1 MDYSNMKRV
10 AEPYETDP
18 TKRQKVVA
26 GVSKVLHCRGLPSHA
41 TETELVSMV
50 SQFGRVAKTLILH
63 DKNQAF
69 IQMDSLDAAA
79 RAVAGLESNPPVIRT
94 KMVYVQYSSRQEVD
108 HKSAPTVSAEGVSNG
123 GTSATLIIMITNVT
137 IAVTL
142 DNIYQICKPYGDVL
156 RIITFNKGSDFQAL
170 VQFGTAEH
178 AEIARS
184 FLDGK
189 DLFQGCCHLRVSFSK
204 RQHLVVK
211 QNDHKS
217 RDFTQPDLPQVGG
230 GGLIQSMGHQ
240 GLPQGLSP
248 GMMSQL
254 GPGALSLG
262 GQDRSPVVLVS
273 KLDDKVTPE
282 VLFTLFGVYGDVQR
296 VKILYNKRDTALVQ
310 LASGQQADYAR
321 QNLNG
326 CPLYGQEINV
336 ANSKHQTIQM
346 PRETEGKELTRDFV
360 GSEFHRYK
368 KKTFIN
374 PKNVNLPSAVLHVAN
389 IHESVSEQE
398 LRDLFQSASPNSR
411 VVVEF
416 FKTNRSQAYV
426 ALGSIAEGVNALI
439 NFHNFKVREYP
450 LRVSFSPKG
459 LESVR
464 DSDALP

>member
-1 MDYSNMKRV
+1 VLLR
-10 AEPYETDP
+10 P
-18 TKRQKVVA
+18 TRLTQPSARKSSPVFP
-26 GVSKVLHCRGLPSHA
+26 KVLHCRGLPSQT
-41 TETELVSMV
+41 TETELVSIV

-79 RAVAGLESNPPVIRT
+79 RAVAGLENPPVIRN
-94 KMVYVQYSSRQEVD
+94 KPVYIQYSSRQEID
-108 HKSAPTVSAEGVSNG
+108 HKSTPAVVGADGGVAMGN

-137 IAVTL
+137 IPVTL

-156 RIITFNKGSDFQAL
+156 RIITFNKGMDFQAL
-170 VQFGTAEH
+170 VEFGTADH

-230 GGLIQSMGHQ
+230 GGLIQNMGQQ
-240 GLPQGLSP
+240 G
-248 GMMSQL
+248 GMGSGMLQNQL
-254 GPGALSLG
+254 GSSSLSMG

-282 VLFTLFGVYGDVQR
+282 VLFTLFGVYGDVIR
-296 VKILYNKRDTALVQ
+296 VKILFNKRDTALVQ

-326 CPLYGQEINV
+326 CPLYGQEIQV

-346 PRETEGKELTRDFV
+346 PREAEGKELTRDFM

-368 KKTFIN
+368 KKTYIN

-398 LRDLFQSASPNSR
+398 LRELFQSASPNAR
-411 VVVEF
+411 VAVEF
-416 FKTNRSQAYV
+416 FKTNRSQAYI
-426 ALGSIAEGVNALI
+426 ALGSVAEGVNALI

-450 LRVSFSPKG
+450 LRVSFSPKAI
-459 LESVR
+459 ESVR
-464 DSDALP
+464 DSDST

>member
-1 MDYSNMKRV
+1 MDFASMKRV
-10 AEPYETDP
+10 AEPYETDL
-18 TKRQKVVA
+18 TKRQKIVTA
-26 GVSKVLHCRGLPSHA
+26 GASKVLHVRGLPSHA

-50 SQFGRVAKTLILH
+50 AQFGRVAKTLILH

-94 KMVYVQYSSRQEVD
+94 KMVYVQYSSRQEID
-108 HKSAPTVSAEGVSNG
+108 HKSAPVVGAEGVTN

-137 IAVTL
+137 IPVTL

-156 RIITFNKGSDFQAL
+156 RIITFNKGADFQAL

-211 QNDHKS
+211 QNDSKS

-230 GGLIQSMGHQ
+230 GLIQGMGHQ
-240 GLPQGLSP
+240 GLPQG
-248 GMMSQL
+248 MMSQL
-254 GPGALSLG
+254 APGALSLG

-296 VKILYNKRDTALVQ
+296 VKILYNKRENALVQ
-310 LASGQQADYAR
+310 FATAQQADYAR
-321 QNLNG
+321 SNLNG
-326 CPLYGQEINV
+326 CPLYGQQINV
-336 ANSKHQTIQM
+336 NNSKYQTVQM
-346 PRETEGKELTRDFV
+346 PREPEGKELTRDFV

-368 KKTFIN
+368 KKSFIN
-374 PKNVNLPSAVLHVAN
+374 PKNVNQPSAVLHVAN

-450 LRVSFSPKG
+450 LRVSFSPKHP
-459 LESVR
+459 ESVR
-464 DSDALP
+464 DSDSLP